1 MECRKSVGNAEN
13 IEQNYFVINHKLCSL
28 NDYINVCRRNK
39 YQAAQFKRDID
50 ELIGWAIKQAIISG
64 TLHPIE
70 SPCCLEIDWWE
81 SSKRR
86 DVDNVHSSVKYI
98 LDSLV
103 KNQVIKND
111 SPRYVK
117 QIYHKVYYG
126 EKNKVIVRLIDC

>member
-1 MECRKSVGNAEN
+1 MNTLTINA
-13 IEQNYFVINHKLCSL
+13 KLPSL
-28 NDYINVCRRNK
+28 NDYIDVCRRNK
-39 YQAAQFKRDID
+39 YQAAQFKRNID
-50 ELIGWAIKQAIISG
+50 ELIGWAIKQALVKG

-70 SPCCLEIDWWE
+70 SPCFIEIEWWE

-86 DVDNVHSSVKYI
+86 DVDNVHSSVKFI

-111 SPRYVK
+111 SPKYVE

-126 EKNKVIVRLIDC
+126 KQNKVIVRLIDCDCAI